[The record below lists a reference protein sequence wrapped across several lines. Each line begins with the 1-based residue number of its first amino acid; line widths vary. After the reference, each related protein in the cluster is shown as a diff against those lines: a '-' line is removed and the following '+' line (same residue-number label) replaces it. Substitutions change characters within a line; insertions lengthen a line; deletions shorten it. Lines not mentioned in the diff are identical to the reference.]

1 MNEAGK
7 YARANSDIDTW
18 LIPEHNLNPAD
29 AIAHSAIAAARDM
42 AVIIGYAEEG
52 GNGVHWGG
60 TLVLVNERVVT
71 VKSTVCAT
79 GGLTVVVTERNG
91 ENL

>member
-1 MNEAGK
+1 
-7 YARANSDIDTW
+7 
-18 LIPEHNLNPAD
+18 
-29 AIAHSAIAAARDM
+29 M